1 MLYYVSLAKSVG
13 VLSKKF
19 ASFNRRKLLCKL
31 KVSNYQCTGKIA
43 WKNKS
48 RYIPS
53 IIIIYHCYHRITLL
67 LFFTYHPT
75 NTARVFPV
83 ETTSFNVEYTWFVRR
98 ADALRIVIFSIQL
111 NVAYI
116 FLFILILH
124 SQREHSFTKSCHSE
138 IQKMLQT
145 GR

>member
-1 MLYYVSLAKSVG
+1 MHNSQQGISDNWDTCTKNKNLGYIIFRWLKVWG

-67 LFFTYHPT
+67 LFFTCSPT
-75 NTARVFPV
+75 YTPRVFHV
-83 ETTSFNVEYTWFVRR
+83 ETTWKRSFPRRFNVEYTWFVRR
-98 ADALRIVIFSIQL
+98 ADA
-111 NVAYI
+111 
-116 FLFILILH
+116 
-124 SQREHSFTKSCHSE
+124 
-138 IQKMLQT
+138 
-145 GR
+145 

>member
-83 ETTSFNVEYTWFVRR
+83 ERTSFNVKYTWFVCR

-111 NVAYI
+111 NVACV